1 MKPSRQT
8 FRIGVLVFIFSFLRT
23 VGTALAGHPLGTEDA
38 ETKGRGNVE
47 VEFNCERSHGREG
60 SRLTSLGNIYTLGLL
75 PKVDLA
81 LSFAYRFDKPDAA
94 TPADR
99 GFGDTQATL
108 KTSFHD
114 GMGWMPTLGIKAG
127 VLLPTGDEAKG
138 LGDGRTKGLL
148 TLIAD
153 WKIENLKI
161 HANVGN
167 ELTMRSTAGR
177 ARDTKAKASLAAE
190 WEPKENWVLVIE
202 TSWEKDSGIDK
213 HGSDFLVGGKKELV
227 ENLTLDVGIRWGLS
241 TASPTSTYL
250 AGLTLAFQGERPS
263 GKNPIKEPEGQSP
276 SESK

>member
-1 MKPSRQT
+1 MASRRKA
-8 FRIGVLVFIFSFLRT
+8 FRAAALVLGISLFSPAW
-23 VGTALAGHPLGTEDA
+23 TARAGHPLGTEDA
-38 ETKGRGNVE
+38 ETKGTGNVE
-47 VEFNCERSHGREG
+47 VEFNYERSHGREG
-60 SRLTSLGNIYTLGLL
+60 SRLTSLGNIYTVGLL

-81 LSFAYRFDKPDAA
+81 LSFAYLFNKPNAA
-94 TPADR
+94 TPDDR

-114 GMGWMPTLGIKAG
+114 GKGWMPTLGIKAG

-153 WKIENLKI
+153 WEIENLKI

-167 ELTMRSTAGR
+167 EWTLQSTAGR

-202 TSWEKDSGIDK
+202 TSWEKDSEIDK

-227 ENLTLDVGIRWGLS
+227 KNLTLDVGIRWGLS

-250 AGLTLAFQGERPS
+250 AGLTLAFQEERPS
-263 GKNPIKEPEGQSP
+263 GKNPIKDPEGQSP

>member
-1 MKPSRQT
+1 MASRRKA
-8 FRIGVLVFIFSFLRT
+8 FRAAALVLGISLFSPAW
-23 VGTALAGHPLGTEDA
+23 TARAGHPLGTEDA
-38 ETKGRGNVE
+38 ETRGTGNVE
-47 VEFNCERSHGREG
+47 VEFNYERSHDREG

-81 LSFAYRFDKPDAA
+81 LSFAYLFDKPDAS

-108 KTSFHD
+108 KTSFHH
-114 GMGWMPTLGIKAG
+114 GKGWMPTLGIKAG

-153 WKIENLKI
+153 WEIENLKI

-167 ELTMRSTAGR
+167 KLTLQSTAGR

-213 HGSDFLVGGKKELV
+213 HGFDFLVGGKKELV
-227 ENLTLDVGIRWGLS
+227 KNLTLDVGIRWGLS

-263 GKNPIKEPEGQSP
+263 GKNPIKDPEGQSP